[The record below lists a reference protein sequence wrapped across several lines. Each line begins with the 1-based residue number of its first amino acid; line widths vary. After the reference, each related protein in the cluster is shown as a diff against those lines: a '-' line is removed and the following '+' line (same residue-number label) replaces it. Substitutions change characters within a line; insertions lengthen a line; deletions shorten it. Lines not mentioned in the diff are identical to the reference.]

1 MANINSTHIS
11 DLYPSC
17 TVTNVDSLLVKAR
30 ESAIKNT
37 WQTNLGVV
45 MHGLGCN
52 DSYLNTL
59 TMAV

>member
-17 TVTNVDSLLVKAR
+17 TVTGFTACQGSRK
-30 ESAIKNT
+30 SAIKNT

-45 MHGLGCN
+45 IHGLGCK